1 MTSSWHHADGEEARL
16 LPGVPAGAEISSRGR
31 LPLRPR
37 SEGSYRLRAP
47 CSGTAVVLGGA
58 TFEVVGERF
67 EEGRVVYRMRPWQE
81 NEILRGRVVYD
92 GAFVRGI
99 VAERQ
104 RAAVRERARPFRPFL
119 YPLVGSLPEADQE
132 RLSERYGLYA
142 VRATLSSALTE
153 TLVFFLLVSWL
164 ARSQGTGIALALVVT
179 SPGLGLI
186 PLFALGRAL
195 SALTLRETA
204 GQWCVVLVV
213 ELLRPWMRRRPSSAW
228 RPLTRER
235 FWSLLGE
242 PDDVESEEDGSAVV
256 RSVLPHLAWTQTGRA
271 LVAGVQWETQTLS
284 AEATESGPV
293 FAYRMIPPGGGE
305 VPAPPDARAYAR
317 VVRDALDHEW
327 DSVLAGLKGLV
338 SCLPLA
344 VQQRAVGRRGGP
356 RYLRGSVLGTAGFLG
371 CMGLF
376 MLLEASTAPD
386 ADPMA
391 PSFGMLGVLLTLD
404 SGWRMVKALAGE
416 YAPSILRF
424 LVPKDLLRPEWV
436 QYRAHRDAW
445 REAAEQSPGFG
456 LHTTT

>member
-1 MTSSWHHADGEEARL
+1 
-16 LPGVPAGAEISSRGR
+16 
-31 LPLRPR
+31 
-37 SEGSYRLRAP
+37 
-47 CSGTAVVLGGA
+47 
-58 TFEVVGERF
+58 
-67 EEGRVVYRMRPWQE
+67 MRPWQE

-99 VAERQ
+99 LAERQ

-132 RLSERYGLYA
+132 RLSECYGLYA
-142 VRATLSSALTE
+142 VHATLSSALTE

-164 ARSQGTGIALALVVT
+164 ARSQGTGTALALVIT
-179 SPGLGLI
+179 APGLGLL

-213 ELLRPWMRRRPSSAW
+213 ESLRPWARRRPPSAW
-228 RPLTRER
+228 RPLTRDL
-235 FWSLLGE
+235 FWRLLAE
-242 PDDVESEEDGSAVV
+242 PDAVEPEEDGSAIV
-256 RSVLPHLAWTQTGRA
+256 RSVLPHLAWTRTGRA
-271 LVAGVQWETQTLS
+271 LVAGVQWEAQTLG
-284 AEATESGPV
+284 AETTASGPV
-293 FAYRMIPPGGGE
+293 FAYRLTPPAGGE
-305 VPAPPDARAYAR
+305 VSSPPDARAYAR
-317 VVRDALDHEW
+317 SVRDALDHEW

-338 SCLPLA
+338 SCLPRA
-344 VQQRAVGRRGGP
+344 VQQRAAGRRGGP
-356 RYLRGSVLGTAGFLG
+356 RYLRGAVLGSAGFLG

-376 MLLEASTAPD
+376 MLFEASSAPD

-391 PSFGMLGVLLTLD
+391 PSFGLLGALLTLD
-404 SGWRMVKALAGE
+404 SGWRMVRALGGE

-424 LVPKDLLRPEWV
+424 LVPKDFLRPEWV

-445 REAAEQSPGFG
+445 YEAAEQAPGFG